1 MNKLGVIVIIH
12 ISYEYVSFIFAM
24 KSFPSKFISWNLIP
38 QGNDIRRCGGGFWEV
53 GEVFR
58 RWLGYEGKALI
69 NEINNLM
76 KEIRESSFTPSI
88 V

>member
-1 MNKLGVIVIIH
+1 MNTLGVIVIIH

-24 KSFPSKFISWNLIP
+24 KTVPSKFIFWNLIP
-38 QGNDIRRCGGGFWEV
+38 QGIDIRRCGGGLWEV

-76 KEIRESSFTPSI
+76 KEVR
-88 V
+88 